1 MNHFEEIKS
10 IVNRYKEVEQSA
22 QILEDQTKILEM
34 KKNQIELNL
43 AQIREDERTLI
54 DKIKEETG
62 ETPNFYKIL
71 QDINNESITVV

>member
-1 MNHFEEIKS
+1 MDHFEEIKS
-10 IVNRYKEVEQSA
+10 IVNRYKEVELSA
-22 QILEDQTKILEM
+22 KLLEDQAKILEM

-62 ETPNFYKIL
+62 ETPDFYKIL